1 LQIYGFE
8 TTRCSRL
15 AEVGGPMLSDD
26 ATTMIGSTL
35 IIKADGD
42 FKNLEDL
49 WKFVRSDTYYV
60 NGVVRNNPG
69 STQFSSLL

>member
-1 LQIYGFE
+1 
-8 TTRCSRL
+8 
-15 AEVGGPMLSDD
+15 MLSDD